1 MRDRYEAEM
10 WLAHHD
16 QFSEWFE
23 GVLTSAGR
31 VLRHR
36 VRSIGGTG
44 PQLLAAGVASSL
56 AMLTFAALSA

>member
-23 GVLTSAGR
+23 AVLTSSGR
-31 VLRHR
+31 TFRRRAPSV
-36 VRSIGGTG
+36 GGTG
-44 PQLLAAGVASSL
+44 PQLLAAGIATSL
-56 AMLTFAALSA
+56 TMLTFAALSA